1 MDADVEYGQRRILA
15 HVEEDRHPVR
25 VMSPLTSM
33 IWTELEEFGMRM
45 ARSVGLGAV
54 ALLLATMALTV
65 RAYQYPQF
73 EAKLLPAGK
82 VAPDFNLPML
92 RGGQLSLT
100 DARRGKK
107 AVLVNFW
114 FYN

>member
-1 MDADVEYGQRRILA
+1 
-15 HVEEDRHPVR
+15 
-25 VMSPLTSM
+25 MSPLTSM

-54 ALLLATMALTV
+54 ALLLATTALTV

-82 VAPDFNLPML
+82 VAPDFNLPMP